1 MNVRNILL
9 LGVLIGLLG
18 IALAETPGDTAS
30 AAQKR
35 LGIPRSVADRSAAQ
49 RPMYGYKLKKYI
61 VKESRRLHL
70 DAAAALS
77 VAAVEGGFRG
87 SVSDGGTSFGPWCLH
102 RGGALPSYIRHP
114 RRWCNTRSGVKYVLR
129 ALRKATGKTHGSR
142 AVSRIVRW
150 ERCGNPSLEIRRALH
165 RYAAMKR
172 FERRI
177 P

>member
-1 MNVRNILL
+1 
-9 LGVLIGLLG
+9 
-18 IALAETPGDTAS
+18 
-30 AAQKR
+30 
-35 LGIPRSVADRSAAQ
+35 
-49 RPMYGYKLKKYI
+49 MYGYRLKKYI
-61 VKESRRLHL
+61 VIESRRFHL
-70 DAAAALS
+70 DGAAALA

-102 RGGALPSYIRHP
+102 RGGALPARIRHP

-129 ALRKATGKTHGSR
+129 ALRKATGKTHGKT
-142 AVSRIVRW
+142 AVSRIVRRF
-150 ERCGNPSLEIRRALH
+150 EHPSAPSVEIRRALH